1 MIMPLARASNA
12 LCGLRC
18 NGIGHRG
25 ECAPKRFGHLHP
37 AAFPKN
43 HCTLRG
49 LTWRGLAR
57 MSSAAA
63 DNGVPAWPPAQ
74 RLKG

>member
-1 MIMPLARASNA
+1 MMPLARASNA

-37 AAFPKN
+37 AAPEK
-43 HCTLRG
+43 LIARAAD
-49 LTWRGLAR
+49 GLAEAFPVHCPVR
-57 MSSAAA
+57 I
-63 DNGVPAWPPAQ
+63 N
-74 RLKG
+74 

>member
-1 MIMPLARASNA
+1 MPLARASNA

-37 AAFPKN
+37 AAFPKII
-43 HCTLRG
+43 
-49 LTWRGLAR
+49 AR
-57 MSSAAA
+57 CA
-63 DNGVPAWPPAQ
+63 D
-74 RLKG
+74 RLGEALLV

>member
-1 MIMPLARASNA
+1 MMPLARASNA

-37 AAFPKN
+37 AAPEK
-43 HCTLRG
+43 LI
-49 LTWRGLAR
+49 AR
-57 MSSAAA
+57 AA
-63 DNGVPAWPPAQ
+63 D
-74 RLKG
+74 